1 MLTIIGPDKNIVEDL
16 KYKINKFRW
25 LKNEIL

>member
-1 MLTIIGPDKNIVEDL
+1 MFVIIGPDKNIVEDL

-25 LKNEIL
+25 L